1 MHPNA
6 TLFLCS
12 EKNLTLYSAIF
23 FFMMNIIFC
32 NVTEMESVTKLV
44 LLENNIGRHD
54 VHFFKKILVKFK
66 LLIVLADETF
76 LSFVRD
82 GTSIILSDDVGQLY
96 ILNTG
101 QGESQMDAKY
111 DQVLMHFVS
120 PFLQDQDPLHFKC
133 NGEEQVP

>member
-12 EKNLTLYSAIF
+12 EKILTLYSAIF